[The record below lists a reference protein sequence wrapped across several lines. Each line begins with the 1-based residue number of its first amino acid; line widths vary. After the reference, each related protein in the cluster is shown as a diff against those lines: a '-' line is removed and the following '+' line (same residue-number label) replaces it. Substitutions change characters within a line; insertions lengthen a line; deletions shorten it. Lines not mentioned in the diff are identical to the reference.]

1 MMKAS
6 AQRRRSRAQVLED
19 KLKAQKRDE
28 EMQTKVAEMAQMQQ
42 AIQQLQQEREQL
54 IVQTQ
59 HIQGMFDNGVLKH
72 DENGGYQPVMDPAE
86 REHLKQQNTLSK
98 QRAMQEAAQSQ
109 LQSPNPNLDGLESLY
124 PLKSF

>member
-109 LQSPNPNLDGLESLY
+109 LQSPNPNLDGLE
-124 PLKSF
+124 